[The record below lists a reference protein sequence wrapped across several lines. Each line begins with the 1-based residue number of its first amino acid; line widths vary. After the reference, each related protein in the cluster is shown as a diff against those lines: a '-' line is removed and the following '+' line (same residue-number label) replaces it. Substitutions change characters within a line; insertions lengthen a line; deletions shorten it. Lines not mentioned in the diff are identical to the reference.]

1 MFQLKQVF
9 LFILIVFMIKLT
21 IAV

>member
-21 IAV
+21 IA